1 MRVGSFVRCL
11 TAMPTRAAGPAQAL
25 SLGQPTEY
33 VVMNWKPESGTRL
46 TIVPLDG
53 DKSRIRTFEMP
64 AWFTFHYVNAFG
76 APLDLPFLPAL
87 APRRQSCFELN
98 AALYVPVLFR

>member
-1 MRVGSFVRCL
+1 MCCAQRCE
-11 TAMPTRAAGPAQAL
+11 AAAAQAL

-33 VVMNWKPESGTRL
+33 VVMNWKPEAGTRL

-53 DKSRIRTFEMP
+53 DTSRIRTFEMP

-76 APLDLPFLPAL
+76 MLLDLPCRAFLTS
-87 APRRQSCFELN
+87 RQRI
-98 AALYVPVLFR
+98 PP